1 MILFCGFNGFSE
13 KIIATMMVI
22 HFWGLFLFDFL
33 GPLNIWMISNKSFRV
48 DCVLFVTFSCATLLL
63 KYSHTNL
70 VKKHCNRVY
79 THTSRTAMYSAY
91 GLMNMR
97 AGMAFEWIRMVK
109 MRCASNFCIVVRIFL
124 SFFSHSLRVGQLC
137 FIKPYRIFWL
147 CAQFYRFFVGLVIV
161 YV

>member
-79 THTSRTAMYSAY
+79 THTHLVRRCIQ
-91 GLMNMR
+91 LMDWWICARVWPLN
-97 AGMAFEWIRMVK
+97 GFEWWKCDVQAIFALSFGFFCLFSLILCESV
-109 MRCASNFCIVVRIFL
+109 NFVLSSPIGFSDCVPNFIGFL
-124 SFFSHSLRVGQLC
+124 SV
-137 FIKPYRIFWL
+137 W
-147 CAQFYRFFVGLVIV
+147 
-161 YV
+161 